1 MTDINQILESTFQQM
16 PNIFTSNQF
25 ALRLEINGAPREVVT
40 NGIMLAYERE
50 HANPL
55 GKSEHRNRTWIKKQ
69 PVIEQQVI
77 NFELTDEVCIEHLKS
92 RGYRILKMQEVE
104 V

>member
-1 MTDINQILESTFQQM
+1 MTDINEILDRTFKQM
-16 PNIFTSNQF
+16 PNIFSSNFF
-25 ALRLEINGAPREVVT
+25 ALRLEANGAPRYVVV
-40 NGIMLAYERE
+40 NHIMLDYIKQ
-50 HANPL
+50 HAEKYGDSP
-55 GKSEHRNRTWIKKQ
+55 HRTRTWIKKQ

-104 V
+104 I